1 MRVLVL
7 FLLAILQGSTCTIE
21 VTETG
26 YAVISQ
32 EISITA
38 SEDTDSF
45 TYYVPFVVN
54 HLEVYS
60 DKAVKGEFIVL
71 GGKTEVTLYFYLTKG
86 ESVYCICEYLTW
98 EIVSKEGD
106 QWWLYLPAMEDPV
119 TVIMPEGAAISYL
132 VTESDFPS
140 VSEEDGRIHL
150 FWDGLPEDVYIYYE
164 LSFEEGSTSY
174 YLLIPLIGLA
184 GLIGIGLIYFKKRK
198 SQELSKAVLSVLNER
213 ERTIVEYLHE
223 KGKSRQAKISRD
235 CKIPKTSLSKILIK
249 MEERGIIERERVGNL
264 TFCELCERVY
274 K

>member
-1 MRVLVL
+1 
-7 FLLAILQGSTCTIE
+7 
-21 VTETG
+21 
-26 YAVISQ
+26 
-32 EISITA
+32 
-38 SEDTDSF
+38 
-45 TYYVPFVVN
+45 
-54 HLEVYS
+54 
-60 DKAVKGEFIVL
+60 
-71 GGKTEVTLYFYLTKG
+71 
-86 ESVYCICEYLTW
+86 
-98 EIVSKEGD
+98 
-106 QWWLYLPAMEDPV
+106 

-174 YLLIPLIGLA
+174 YLLIPLIGLV
-184 GLIGIGLIYFKKRK
+184 GLIGVGLKYFKGRK